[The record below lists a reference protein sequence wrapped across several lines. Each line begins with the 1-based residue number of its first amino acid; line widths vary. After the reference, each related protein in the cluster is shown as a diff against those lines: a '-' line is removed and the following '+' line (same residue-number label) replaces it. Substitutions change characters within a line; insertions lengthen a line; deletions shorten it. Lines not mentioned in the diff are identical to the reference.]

1 MYEGESESAEEN
13 NLLGKFVLAGIN
25 PAPWGVPRINVTFDI
40 DVNGVLNV
48 SAKDMTTGLKNK
60 ITITNENVGLTKEEI
75 ETMTQESERYYKGT

>member
-1 MYEGESESAEEN
+1 M
-13 NLLGKFVLAGIN
+13 LAGIN
-25 PAPWGVPRINVTFDI
+25 PAPRGVPQINVMFDI